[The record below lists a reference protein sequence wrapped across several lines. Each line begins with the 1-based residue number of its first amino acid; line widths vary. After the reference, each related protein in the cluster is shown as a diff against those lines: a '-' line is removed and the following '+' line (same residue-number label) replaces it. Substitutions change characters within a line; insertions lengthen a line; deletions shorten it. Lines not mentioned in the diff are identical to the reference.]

1 MTAPDAALILK
12 AARNAAKRFTPA
24 PLRHW
29 QEDIASDV
37 VLYVVARLH
46 HSERL
51 GAECYRFA
59 ASHAVRRLCYLL
71 RGQSEMLEGLDVPE
85 DCPHE
90 LAPLPLWRLQ
100 QVWEDLT
107 DLQRLSVHQLLS
119 GEGFLEVA
127 RGNGV
132 SSSSLARARATVL
145 RRLDAPTTTPTRS
158 RRAYQRT
165 DVGTRKPNPA
175 AVAAFKEA
183 DKLRARE
190 YRAAKRRAA

>member
-1 MTAPDAALILK
+1 MTKPDARLILK
-12 AARNAAKRFTPA
+12 AARNAAKRYTPA

-37 VLYVVARLH
+37 VLYVVARLQEC
-46 HSERL
+46 ERL
-51 GAECYRFA
+51 GADCYRFA
-59 ASHAVRRLCYLL
+59 ALHAVRRLCYLL
-71 RGQSEMLEGLDVPE
+71 RGQSELLDGVEVPE
-85 DCPHE
+85 DAPHE

-119 GEGFLEVA
+119 GDGFLEVA
-127 RGNGV
+127 RGNGI

-145 RRLDAPTTTPTRS
+145 QRLNAPTTMPTRS
-158 RRAYQRT
+158 RRSYQRVE
-165 DVGTRKPNPA
+165 VGTRAADPA